1 MTQKVAVVL
10 AAGKGTRMKSEL
22 PKVMCEVCGRPMI
35 EYVLDTLE
43 SAGIERILVVIGYR
57 GDLVRE
63 MLAHRKELEYCEQ
76 WEQKGTGH
84 AVMMTRPSI
93 AHFDGPLLV
102 VAGDCPMIRTES
114 IEALF
119 AEYEAESEQIR
130 PEALRKPVS
139 CVMGTAYK
147 DNPTGLGRIVRNAV
161 GQFQKI
167 VEEKDATDTERKIT
181 EVNMSYYLFRT
192 PDLLGVLDL
201 LKTDNAQ
208 GEYYITDAPTVLLS
222 QGKRVVALPV
232 LKPIEGLGINNV
244 EELAV
249 VNQAMREILDARKS
263 AS

>member
-1 MTQKVAVVL
+1 MTKKVAVVM
-10 AAGKGTRMKSEL
+10 AAGKGTRMQSEL
-22 PKVMCEVCGRPMI
+22 PKVLCEVCGRPMI

-43 SAGIERILVVIGYR
+43 SAGINRILVVIGYR
-57 GDLVRE
+57 GNLVRE
-63 MLAHRKELEYCEQ
+63 TLSHRKELEYCEQ
-76 WEQKGTGH
+76 LEQKGTGH

-93 AHFDGPLLV
+93 EHFDGPLLV
-102 VAGDCPMIRTES
+102 VAGDCPMIRLES
-114 IEALF
+114 IEAMF
-119 AEYEAESEQIR
+119 AEYERE
-130 PEALRKPVS
+130 PVA

-147 DNPTGLGRIVRNAV
+147 DNPTGLGRIVRDANR
-161 GQFQKI
+161 QFHKI
-167 VEEKDATDTERKIT
+167 VEEKDATDAERRIT

-208 GEYYITDAPTVLLS
+208 GEYYITDAPAVLLS

-244 EELAV
+244 EELAA
-249 VNQAMREILDARKS
+249 VNRAMQEILDAKNP